1 MIERPPLIINHS
13 FTMPFLHI
21 GCGRNIMEGWIN
33 LDLVPGEGVDIVA
46 DLDDCERT
54 PLPLEDNSIDKFL
67 GSHLLEHIK
76 NPLAMMDE
84 LYRVAK
90 PDAELVFKLPYG
102 SSDDAFE
109 DPTHV
114 RQYFL
119 NSFTY
124 FAQPTYWRADY
135 GYRADWQP
143 IGIIIDVDG
152 DKFGDKNDEELL
164 ELLHTQ
170 RNVAKQATVLLKA
183 IKPAREQRREL
194 MENPAVTFEKTGQS
208 EETTKQS
215 KERKPIL
222 EQDHM
227 VLHQCRHGYIISNKH
242 DAVIGRSLQ
251 VYGEWCE
258 GELQLL
264 GQLLQPGDV
273 VLDVGA
279 HIGTHTIFFADKVG
293 PEGWVFAFEPQ
304 RIPFQTLCA
313 NITLNALTNVTALQK
328 AAGAAH
334 GQIATPELDPT
345 VRTNFGAVALKDY
358 SRGIPIDMIP
368 IDSLELDRC
377 NLIKADVEGMERN
390 VLEGA
395 QETIQ
400 RCKPILFLE
409 NNRSETSGP
418 LLEAVF
424 DAGYMAYWHFTDY
437 FNPENYTGHEK
448 DFVGTAMETN
458 ILCVLD
464 EISVAEHM
472 KVTGADDTLENAY
485 QRMVEAERN
494 E

>member
-1 MIERPPLIINHS
+1 
-13 FTMPFLHI
+13 MPNLHL
-21 GCGRNIMEGWIN
+21 GCGRDIIEGWIN
-33 LDLVPGEGVDIVA
+33 LDLVPGEGVDIVVN
-46 DLDDCERT
+46 LDDCEHT
-54 PLPLEDNSIDKFL
+54 PLPLEDNSIDRFL

-76 NPLAMMDE
+76 NPLPMMDE

-114 RQYFL
+114 RQYFV
-119 NSFTY
+119 NSFMY

-135 GYRADWQP
+135 GYRGDWQP
-143 IGIIIDVDG
+143 ISIIIDVDG
-152 DKFGDKNDEELL
+152 NKFGDKSEQELL

-170 RNVAKQATVLLKA
+170 RNTATQGTVLLKA

-194 MENPAVTFEKTGQS
+194 MAQPSVTFEKSGQS

-215 KERKPIL
+215 EERKPIL

-251 VYGEWCE
+251 MYGEWCE

-264 GQLLQPGDV
+264 GQLIQPGDV

-279 HIGTHTIFFADKVG
+279 HIGTHTIFFANKVG

-313 NITLNALTNVTALQK
+313 NVTLNALTNVTALQK

-334 GQIATPELDPT
+334 GQIAVPELDPT
-345 VRTNFGAVALKDY
+345 VRSNFGAVALTDKYEGSPVDI
-358 SRGIPIDMIP
+358 IPIDA
-368 IDSLELDRC
+368 LKLDRC
-377 NLIKADVEGMERN
+377 NLIKVDVEGMETN

-395 QETIQ
+395 RETLQ

-409 NNRSETSGP
+409 NDRVETSAP
-418 LLEAVF
+418 LFEAVSN
-424 DAGYMAYWHFTDY
+424 AGYMAYWHFTNY
-437 FNPENYTGHEK
+437 FNPENYAGQDENIFSK
-448 DFVGTAMETN
+448 IVEAN

-464 EISVAEHM
+464 EIPAAEHM
-472 KVTGADDTLENAY
+472 KVTGPDDNWEKGY
-485 QRMVEAERN
+485 QRMKEADA
-494 E
+494 